1 MPLVEIEVGVEI
13 VGYFKSS
20 LLQVGKRAAMREQ
33 FGFER
38 APASLRLGIIVGVA
52 QPAKAGQRLGFCD
65 TCPAR
70 QAGTHSALKAGVYF
84 LRVSG

>member
-1 MPLVEIEVGVEI
+1 
-13 VGYFKSS
+13 
-20 LLQVGKRAAMREQ
+20 
-33 FGFER
+33 
-38 APASLRLGIIVGVA
+38 LGIIVGVA